1 MIITKE
7 SKLTIRL
14 TKKSEISRILL
25 TQNNEI
31 EAIDIPYYGMIS
43 VGKKIVISDITY
55 EIIAIKDN
63 EDGTY
68 TLIVYEY
75 IFSK

>member
-7 SKLTIRL
+7 SRLIIRL

-43 VGKKIVISDITY
+43 VGKKIVISNTTY
-55 EIIAIKDN
+55 EITAIKDN
-63 EDGTY
+63 ENGTY
-68 TLIVYEY
+68 TLTVYEY

>member
-7 SKLTIRL
+7 SRLTIRL

-43 VGKKIVISDITY
+43 VGKKIVISDTTY

-63 EDGTY
+63 EDGNY
-68 TLIVYEY
+68 TLTVYEH

>member
-7 SKLTIRL
+7 SRLIIRL